1 MSLHEQ
7 NANESDAVCSLPARL
22 LPVVPLCPAKA
33 DKPLSED
40 QMHSGNF
47 STTHKKLLKFSC
59 LYLKVLIKDPVCGI
73 KGELLDS
80 NYHNYAFISVK
91 SPET

>member
-7 NANESDAVCSLPARL
+7 IANESNAVCSLPARL

-47 STTHKKLLKFSC
+47 STTHRKLLKFSFP
-59 LYLKVLIKDPVCGI
+59 YLKVLIKDPVCGI
-73 KGELLDS
+73 KGELLHS
-80 NYHNYAFISVK
+80 NKNNFIRV
-91 SPET
+91 